1 MRYGQPR
8 AACLED
14 GPYPQDHAFWG
25 YAVTVDT
32 NMNILVVD
40 DYATM
45 TMLVRN
51 LLRSIGLQ
59 NIDEAR
65 DGSSAL
71 EKIEETQY
79 HLIIS
84 DWNMKPMSGIDLL
97 KTLRAQGNDVP
108 FIMVT
113 AENLTENVLEAK
125 AAGVSGYITKP
136 FNAETLRK
144 RITGIFGPFETPSA
158 AP

>member
-1 MRYGQPR
+1 
-8 AACLED
+8 
-14 GPYPQDHAFWG
+14 
-25 YAVTVDT
+25 VTVDLD
-32 NMNILVVD
+32 MNILVVD
-40 DYATM
+40 DFFTM

-51 LLRSIGLQ
+51 LLRSLGFK
-59 NIDEAR
+59 NVDEAR

-71 EKIEETQY
+71 EKIAERPY
-79 HLIIS
+79 ALVIS

-113 AENLTENVLEAK
+113 AENTTANVLEAK

-136 FNAETLRK
+136 FNAQTLRK
-144 RITGIFGPFETPSA
+144 RISGVFGPFEEP
-158 AP
+158 